1 MVPIAMHE
9 TRDLVVQYEI
19 LKSQTLLEEKA
30 CREWPRKWG
39 FYLDFDKLMLDEA
52 ARRGISEE
60 EYRRRTEIRK
70 PRGPSEPDIL
80 PIKPAQGV
88 PVTST
93 GMVGWRASKEYSL
106 EKFGPLYISPKHTLP
121 YDLAP
126 SSIFLG

>member
-1 MVPIAMHE
+1 MHVSD
-9 TRDLVVQYEI
+9 DLVVQYEI

-39 FYLDFDKLMLDEA
+39 FYLDFDKLILHEA
-52 ARRGISEE
+52 AKCGISEK
-60 EYRRRTEIRK
+60 EYRKRTEIRK
-70 PRGPSEPDIL
+70 PRGPSEPDIW
-80 PIKPAQGV
+80 PIEPAERV

-93 GMVGWRASKEYSL
+93 NVVGWRASKEYSL

-121 YDLAP
+121 CDPAP